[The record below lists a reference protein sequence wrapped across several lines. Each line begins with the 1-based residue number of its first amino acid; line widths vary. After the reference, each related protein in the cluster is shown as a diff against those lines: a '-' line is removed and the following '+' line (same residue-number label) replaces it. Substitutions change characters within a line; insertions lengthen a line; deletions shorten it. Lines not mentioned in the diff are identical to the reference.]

1 MKMIIYNVTINI
13 DKNLESQWR
22 SWMQEKHI
30 KEVLATGKFIK
41 AKFIK
46 VLVEEQADTTTYC
59 VQYFTKNKQQLDS
72 YYLEN
77 APNLR
82 EESIKLFG
90 DKMLAFRTELEILE
104 EIYPL

>member
-1 MKMIIYNVTINI
+1 MIIYNVTISI
-13 DKNLESQWR
+13 DKSVEGEWL

-30 KEVLATGKFIK
+30 KEVLATRKFIK

-46 VLVEEQADTTTYC
+46 VLVEEQADATTYC
-59 VQYFTKNKQQLDS
+59 VQYFANNKQQLDS

-77 APNLR
+77 ATNLR
-82 EESIKLFG
+82 EEGIKLFG

-104 EIYPL
+104 EIYLS